1 MIKNIQNRQDLKKG
15 FTLIELLVV
24 ISIIA
29 VLMAI
34 MMPALRTA
42 REQASRV
49 SCSSN
54 LKQMGIAT
62 GMYRGDHKALWLER
76 NYSDA
81 NGAFTYKGRLNYVIY
96 DGLYLKAPT
105 YPYGKWVNHGMLF
118 DYGYLGAAKAFYC
131 PAIKQDALYESYFSG
146 DKLLSNIYARN
157 FARSSYSS
165 RCFNEAKGKITTFPI
180 KENSKIAI
188 LSDRWTFNENGVA
201 VHLAKYYNSLY
212 GDGHVD
218 SYSDQGKYVTAL
230 GRADDTAG
238 ANIGV
243 TYNEALSAAADRFGD
258 NARKLQWA
266 AGWLF
271 LDHPE

>member
-1 MIKNIQNRQDLKKG
+1 MMISNIQSKSDANRG

-29 VLMAI
+29 VLMSI

-42 REQASRV
+42 RDQASRV

-76 NYSDA
+76 NYSNAD
-81 NGAFTYKGRLNYVIY
+81 GAFTYKGRLNYMIY
-96 DGLYLKAPT
+96 DGLNLKAPT
-105 YPYGKWVNHGMLF
+105 YPYGKWVNHGMLY
-118 DYGYLGAAKAFYC
+118 DYGYLGTVKAYYC
-131 PAIKQDALYESYFSG
+131 PAIKDEMYKTYFSG

-157 FARSSYSS
+157 YARSSYSS
-165 RCFNEAKGKITTFPI
+165 RCFNEAKGKITMFPI

-188 LSDRWTFNENGVA
+188 LSDRWTFNENHVA

-218 SYSDQGKYVTAL
+218 SYNDSGKYVTAL
-230 GRADDTAG
+230 GRADDTVG
-238 ANIGV
+238 TNIGV
-243 TYNEALSAAADRFGD
+243 TYNEALGVAVDRFGD